1 MVVPNTAEL
10 TNTEVDNLRSI
21 RSKLQTLALQFVF
34 ALVSLPVSLVLFG
47 QEVVIGEDVDG
58 RVTVRAIRFDGEI
71 NIDGR
76 LDEDIYSSVAPMS
89 DFIQNL
95 PDDGAPASEKTEVWV
110 FYDDDNIYVT
120 AKNYESVPEED
131 WVANEMRRDTFQL
144 RTNDSFSVMLDTF
157 LDRRNGVAF
166 LVTPIGGFSDFAISN
181 EGDRGRGVNFD
192 WNIVWDSRVGRFDGG
207 WTVEMEIPF
216 RSLRYEPGDEQ
227 TWGVQFRRIVR
238 RLNEASYLTELPLS
252 AALGNSLVA
261 GMWRISEAGTLNEL
275 EVPPRNFNLEIKP
288 YGLGTV
294 TTNRLANPRI
304 SNESKGEVGVDVK
317 LGITNN
323 VTADFT
329 LNTDFAQVEVDER
342 QVNLTRFNL
351 FFPEKRE
358 FFLEGEGNFDFTQPR
373 NLDIPTMFFSRRIGL
388 EQGQI
393 VPINAGARLTGKVGD
408 FDIGALSIGTDGS
421 DLNGVESTEFSVLRI
436 KRDVLSRSRIGMIL
450 TDRSESIAG
459 EGSNQLYGVDGSF
472 AFLDDFEISTFATK
486 TDTPGLSGDDKSYM
500 GNFDYSGD
508 RYGFTAGYLVVEDNF
523 NPEIGF
529 KRRDNF
535 KEFDGALRFSP
546 RITSSE
552 RIRRLVFEADT
563 ESYWSADKDELETRA
578 RELSFTAEFEEG
590 DQFNLSMSDEF
601 EMLSKAFRI
610 APNVILKPGDY
621 NFKSYAASY
630 RWGTQRRFSGS
641 LSLRGG
647 DFWNGTNTAI
657 GFSSGRIELSPQLSL
672 EPSYSYNQIELPEG
686 DFRTEL
692 GRVRVTYTLSPRMYF
707 SGLVQYNST
716 QSSLSTNF
724 RFRWEWA
731 PGSEIFVV
739 YSDDRDTNPFDRP
752 DSFELRNRGW
762 AIKIN
767 RLFQI

>member
-1 MVVPNTAEL
+1 MALNLNLNHSLRATLCCCCAVVAQLLPSAG
-10 TNTEVDNLRSI
+10 
-21 RSKLQTLALQFVF
+21 
-34 ALVSLPVSLVLFG
+34 VSA
-47 QEVVIGEDVDG
+47 QEVVVG
-58 RVTVRAIRFDGEI
+58 RDAGGRLTIRAVRYDGEV
-71 NIDGR
+71 NLDGI
-76 LDEDIYSSVAPMS
+76 LDEEIYRSVAPVS
-89 DFIQNL
+89 DFIQQL
-95 PDDGAPASEKTEVWV
+95 PVEGAPASEKTEAWV
-110 FYDDDNIYVT
+110 FFDDDNLYVT
-120 AKNYESVPEED
+120 ARNYESVPEAD

-207 WTVEMEIPF
+207 WTVEMRIPF
-216 RSLRYEPGDEQ
+216 RSLRYEPGAAQ
-227 TWGVQFRRIVR
+227 AWGVQFRRIIR
-238 RLNEASYLTELPLS
+238 RLNEASYFTELPIS

-294 TTNRLANPRI
+294 TTNRLATPPVSSETN
-304 SNESKGEVGVDVK
+304 GELGVDVK

-323 VTADFT
+323 LTADFT
-329 LNTDFAQVEVDER
+329 YNTDFAQVEVDER

-388 EQGQI
+388 ERGQI
-393 VPINAGARLTGKVGD
+393 VPINTGARLTGKIGD
-408 FDIGALSIGTDGS
+408 FDIGALNIGTDGGG
-421 DLNGVESTEFSVLRI
+421 LEGIESTNFSVLRI
-436 KRDVLSRSRIGMIL
+436 KRDILSRSRVGMIF
-450 TDRSESIAG
+450 TDRSESVVS
-459 EGSNQLYGVDGSF
+459 EGSNRLYGIDGAF
-472 AFLDDFEISTFATK
+472 AFLDDFEISSFLAK
-486 TDTPGLSGDDKSYM
+486 TDTDGLSGDDRSYM
-500 GNFDYSGD
+500 ANFDYNGD
-508 RYGFTAGYLVVEDNF
+508 RYGFRSGYLVVENNF

-535 KEFDGALRFSP
+535 KQFEGGFRFSP
-546 RITSSE
+546 RIASSE
-552 RIRRLVFEADT
+552 SIRRFVFEADT
-563 ESYWSADKDELETRA
+563 ESYWSADGNELETRA
-578 RELSFTAEFEEG
+578 HELSFTTEFEQG
-590 DQFNLSMSDEF
+590 DEFNLSINDEF
-601 EMLSKAFRI
+601 EMLTRPFRI
-610 APNVILKPGDY
+610 APDVTLLPGDY
-621 NFKSYAASY
+621 DFTSYEASY
-630 RWGTQRRFSGS
+630 RWGTQRRFSGT
-641 LSLRGG
+641 LELRAG
-647 DFWNGTNTAI
+647 DFWSGSNTAI
-657 GFSSGRIELSPQLSL
+657 GFRGGRIELTPQLSV
-672 EPSYSYNQIELPEG
+672 EPSYSYNRIELPEG

-692 GRVRVTYTLSPRMYF
+692 GILRVTYTISPRMYF

-716 QSSLSTNF
+716 QNSASSNF

-731 PGSEIFVV
+731 PGSELFVV
-739 YSDDRDTNPFDRP
+739 YSDDRDTDPFDRP
-752 DSFELRNRGW
+752 DDFELRNRGW